1 MGGRSPV
8 QQAGRRDRV
17 RVDDSLHDRL
27 GGEEL
32 FNDGRLRGVPPAP
45 PSASPPPPHEWG
57 GALSIYLSLFRGF
70 QVVQTKAGG
79 GVFVEL
85 AVQLAAVG
93 APVVLANETFV
104 PHRLPDHSRLLDEAL
119 LLA

>member
-32 FNDGRLRGVPPAP
+32 FNDGRLRGTPPAP

-57 GALSIYLSLFRGF
+57 GALSICLSIYLSIYLSS
-70 QVVQTKAGG
+70 GG
-79 GVFVEL
+79 SRSSRRR
-85 AVQLAAVG
+85 
-93 APVVLANETFV
+93 PVVVSSSNWLVSSPQSA
-104 PHRLPDHSRLLDEAL
+104 PR
-119 LLA
+119 

>member
-57 GALSIYLSLFRGF
+57 GALSIYLSIFLSS
-70 QVVQTKAGG
+70 GG
-79 GVFVEL
+79 SR
-85 AVQLAAVG
+85 QSIRR
-93 APVVLANETFV
+93 PVVVASSNCVCSSPLSA
-104 PHRLPDHSRLLDEAL
+104 HG
-119 LLA
+119 

>member
-32 FNDGRLRGVPPAP
+32 FNDGRLRGTPPAP

-57 GALSIYLSLFRGF
+57 GALSTYLSIYLSS
-70 QVVQTKAGG
+70 GG
-79 GVFVEL
+79 SRSSRRR
-85 AVQLAAVG
+85 
-93 APVVLANETFV
+93 PVVVSSSNWLCSSPQSA
-104 PHRLPDHSRLLDEAL
+104 HR
-119 LLA
+119 

>member
-32 FNDGRLRGVPPAP
+32 FNDGRLREFREPLRRRRRHLPMNGEEP
-45 PSASPPPPHEWG
+45 
-57 GALSIYLSLFRGF
+57 YLSLFRGF

-104 PHRLPDHSRLLDEAL
+104 P
-119 LLA
+119 